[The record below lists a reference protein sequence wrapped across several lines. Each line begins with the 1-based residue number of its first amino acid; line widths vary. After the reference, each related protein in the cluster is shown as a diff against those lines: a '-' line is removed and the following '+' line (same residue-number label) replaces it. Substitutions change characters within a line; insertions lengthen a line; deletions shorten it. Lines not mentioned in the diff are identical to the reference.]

1 MGLGVAAIAEKGGV
15 KAFAHQAALHVDAG
29 HEDSVNLAL
38 GNKGF
43 QGV

>member
-1 MGLGVAAIAEKGGV
+1 MSAIAEKRGV

-38 GNKGF
+38 RNKGF

>member
-1 MGLGVAAIAEKGGV
+1 MGFGVAAIAEKGGV